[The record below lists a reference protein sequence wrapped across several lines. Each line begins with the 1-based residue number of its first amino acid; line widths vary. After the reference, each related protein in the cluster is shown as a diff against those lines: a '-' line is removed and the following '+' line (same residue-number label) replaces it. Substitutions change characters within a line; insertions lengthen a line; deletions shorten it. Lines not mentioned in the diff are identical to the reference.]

1 MLASEH
7 NSNHDSMQ
15 IVPTKIV
22 PAQIVPSKTADED
35 ACLIEAVKSGD
46 AGAFEALVKRYDRK
60 LLRIAQQITHSIE
73 DAQEVVQETFF
84 KAYRKL
90 GEFRGDAKFSTWLF
104 RIAVNQSLMRVRKQR
119 SKQASAEC
127 SINVEEE
134 GRLPIDFSDWRPNPE
149 EEYQTSELRELLTGA
164 LQALRPTLRIAF
176 ILHDIEGHSLQEA
189 AATMGISLAAAKTRS
204 LRARLQLRERLSA
217 HFKKVM
223 GRESSSTTRFTNAVG
238 AVRQCTHSPAFAHG
252 VDECQH
258 SVISRPLLNQL
269 LTQASHTL

>member
-1 MLASEH
+1 MFASEH
-7 NSNHDSMQ
+7 NSNHDSMR
-15 IVPTKIV
+15 IMPTK
-22 PAQIVPSKTADED
+22 AADED
-35 ACLIEAVKSGD
+35 ACMIEAVKSGET
-46 AGAFEALVKRYDRK
+46 GAFEAIVKRYDRK

-90 GEFRGDAKFSTWLF
+90 GELRGDAKFSTWLF

-119 SKQASAEC
+119 SKQTAAEC

-134 GRLPIDFSDWRPNPE
+134 GKAPIDFSDWRPNPE

-189 AATMGISLAAAKTRS
+189 AETMGISLAAAKTRS
-204 LRARLQLRERLSA
+204 LRARLQLREQLSVYFKQKVDWKSHKQRLVSQ
-217 HFKKVM
+217 V
-223 GRESSSTTRFTNAVG
+223 
-238 AVRQCTHSPAFAHG
+238 P
-252 VDECQH
+252 
-258 SVISRPLLNQL
+258 SVARIPPHPVPPLADVKGLSFR
-269 LTQASHTL
+269 TV